1 MARLFNVEVFNQIIG
16 KAQAYYTG
24 QEFYALLA
32 SADRLSVQVIVD
44 SVVETSTAVDVLFQ
58 TTNILE
64 EWAWFSAEAE
74 TKLTVS
80 VAPLDEAPMV
90 GGGPMPPE
98 EQQMGAY
105 ARLKVTTTKTGA
117 AVRIVVCGRS
127 NCPAGGSEARDE
139 VLRDPAR
146 AHDRWRDGRW
156 PRREDADAGRD
167 PAGGG
172 HRGAGSRGE
181 EYERV
186 RVRRGLPSRR
196 DWFTSCAALIAQGP
210 ERAVCP

>member
-1 MARLFNVEVFNQIIG
+1 MARLFNVEVFNQVIG

-74 TKLTVS
+74 TKLTVE
-80 VAPLDEAPMV
+80 VPTLDEAPKKN
-90 GGGPMPPE
+90 GGPMPPE

-105 ARLKVTTTKTGA
+105 ARLMVTTTKTGA

-127 NCPAGGSEARDE
+127 N
-139 VLRDPAR
+139 
-146 AHDRWRDGRW
+146 
-156 PRREDADAGRD
+156 
-167 PAGGG
+167 
-172 HRGAGSRGE
+172 
-181 EYERV
+181 
-186 RVRRGLPSRR
+186 
-196 DWFTSCAALIAQGP
+196 
-210 ERAVCP
+210 